1 MTRTLW
7 DKLPYA
13 CGRKEER
20 YGKDLRFLPIEKK
33 TGRTGSSEGDVT
45 MIFAYYP

>member
-33 TGRTGSSEGDVT
+33 QSLQVVLKG
-45 MIFAYYP
+45 M